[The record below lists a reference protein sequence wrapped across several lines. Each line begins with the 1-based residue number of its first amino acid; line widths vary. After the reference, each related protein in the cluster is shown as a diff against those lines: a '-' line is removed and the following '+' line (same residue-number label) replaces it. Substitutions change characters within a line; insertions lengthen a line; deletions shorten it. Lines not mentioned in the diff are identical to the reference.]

1 MTTEIDGPVVSASRT
16 EGGGV
21 SIGGGLLSFSTLGRM
36 MSLPSGLETTKGSTG
51 VSLVSDDG
59 VCGFLFF
66 TSVGALDGV
75 FQVWSLTQL
84 YFVGFFTYRVPCR
97 LTPFKGQDRDERV
110 SGRDHLRTG
119 ATCRFVK

>member
-75 FQVWSLTQL
+75 FQVWSLTQF
-84 YFVGFFTYRVPCR
+84 YSVGFFTIKNHCIKV
-97 LTPFKGQDRDERV
+97 
-110 SGRDHLRTG
+110 
-119 ATCRFVK
+119 